1 MKKFVL
7 ILLIALLCLPV
18 LAFAACAEP
27 ADDPYDLSTKEIG
40 YEIPVYPDCEFSYV
54 VKWTESDPETYEP
67 IQKSCTVKITNFSA
81 TLVEKHTI
89 SEGDILEEEYDRF
102 TVKIHAEGV
111 TDNSFAGEH
120 MRFVTGSATNISTIA
135 EDGTIVW
142 DFEYSYLTDSYYY
155 LFQSILRSDYL
166 HYS

>member
-54 VKWTESDPETYEP
+54 LKREKFDPDAQEYIE
-67 IQKSCTVKITNFSA
+67 KSHTIKITAFSV
-81 TLVEKHTI
+81 TLIEKNPV
-89 SEGDILEEEYDRF
+89 SEGDVLEDDYGYYV
-102 TVKIHAEGV
+102 VKLHAEGS
-111 TDNSFAGEH
+111 TDASLIGKTLWFQTVDAQGSSIVNENSS
-120 MRFVTGSATNISTIA
+120 VI
-135 EDGTIVW
+135 W
-142 DFEYSYLTDSYYY
+142 DFEYSFSGNEVYYI
-155 LFQSILRSDYL
+155 FKSILCVG
-166 HYS
+166 